1 MKSIA
6 PYFQLYTDYMAKF
19 ENAIKTL
26 NEMSAKNE
34 IFSQIVKDLEVG
46 MCTIW
51 IKDFNFV
58 GYVSFWVCI
67 PSIIVNVTHVRLQI

>member
-34 IFSQIVKDLEVG
+34 TFSQIVKDLEVG

-58 GYVSFWVCI
+58 GHVSWWVCI
-67 PSIIVNVTHVRLQI
+67 PTIIVNVTHVRLQI

>member
-26 NEMSAKNE
+26 NEMCAKNE
-34 IFSQIVKDLEVG
+34 KFSQIVKDLEV
-46 MCTIW
+46 CF
-51 IKDFNFV
+51 KREH
-58 GYVSFWVCI
+58 CA
-67 PSIIVNVTHVRLQI
+67 RAR

>member
-26 NEMSAKNE
+26 NDMSAKNE
-34 IFSQIVKDLEVG
+34 KFSQIVKDLEV
-46 MCTIW
+46 CFLFARAVRIYS
-51 IKDFNFV
+51 V
-58 GYVSFWVCI
+58 HVYLYVRCWF
-67 PSIIVNVTHVRLQI
+67 

>member
-34 IFSQIVKDLEVG
+34 TFSQIVKDLEVG

-51 IKDFNFV
+51 IKDFNFA
-58 GYVSFWVCI
+58 G
-67 PSIIVNVTHVRLQI
+67 